1 MIHGQLATDIINI
14 LGRIL
19 RKNKMQGNSI
29 KVLELKLKWAQCGY
43 CLLLIQSHSHN
54 SCNSTESDLW
64 YWYCTVYLHLQPFWS
79 TLQCTMYKQP
89 YYFDH
94 SSVVPFK
101 VTWYFREIM
110 RNWCVDSQVVVIT
123 STLCRC
129 LFLSTILPFIAIDIP
144 AELLPLLRELLWQ
157 MALQQTWL
165 MPLTWI
171 FQFFVITLLI
181 TGQQLDD

>member
-1 MIHGQLATDIINI
+1 MVIA
-14 LGRIL
+14 
-19 RKNKMQGNSI
+19 
-29 KVLELKLKWAQCGY
+29 Y
-43 CLLLIQSHSHN
+43 CLFKATHTTPAIQPN
-54 SCNSTESDLW
+54 PIFDTD
-64 YWYCTVYLHLQPFWS
+64 TVLYICIYNPFGA
-79 TLQCTMYKQP
+79 LYNVQCTNSLITFITMNTS
-89 YYFDH
+89 

-110 RNWCVDSQVVVIT
+110 RNWCVGSQVVVIT

-144 AELLPLLRELLWQ
+144 AELLPLLQELLWQ

-181 TGQQLDD
+181 KGQQFDN

>member
-1 MIHGQLATDIINI
+1 M
-14 LGRIL
+14 
-19 RKNKMQGNSI
+19 
-29 KVLELKLKWAQCGY
+29 W
-43 CLLLIQSHSHN
+43 LLLIAYSKPLAQLLQFNRIRS
-54 SCNSTESDLW
+54 LILIL
-64 YWYCTVYLHLQPFWS
+64 YCISAFTTFSEHF
-79 TLQCTMYKQP
+79 TMYKQP
-89 YYFDH
+89 YYFYH
-94 SSVVPFK
+94 YASSSVVPFK

-110 RNWCVDSQVVVIT
+110 RNWCVGSQVVVIT

-171 FQFFVITLLI
+171 FQFFAITILI
-181 TGQQLDD
+181 KGQQLDN

>member
-1 MIHGQLATDIINI
+1 M
-14 LGRIL
+14 
-19 RKNKMQGNSI
+19 
-29 KVLELKLKWAQCGY
+29 W
-43 CLLLIQSHSHN
+43 LLLIAYSSPLAQLLQFNRIWS
-54 SCNSTESDLW
+54 LILIL
-64 YWYCTVYLHLQPFWS
+64 YCISAFT
-79 TLQCTMYKQP
+79 TLSEHFTMYNVQCVNSLIT
-89 YYFDH
+89 FISMNTS

-110 RNWCVDSQVVVIT
+110 RNWCVGSQVAVIT

-171 FQFFVITLLI
+171 FQFFVITILI
-181 TGQQLDD
+181 KGQQLNN

>member
-1 MIHGQLATDIINI
+1 M
-14 LGRIL
+14 
-19 RKNKMQGNSI
+19 
-29 KVLELKLKWAQCGY
+29 W
-43 CLLLIQSHSHN
+43 LLLIAYSKPLTQLLQFNRIWSLILILYFISAFTTLSEHFTMHN
-54 SCNSTESDLW
+54 AH
-64 YWYCTVYLHLQPFWS
+64 CTIYNV
-79 TLQCTMYKQP
+79 QCTNS
-89 YYFDH
+89 FITNTS
-94 SSVVPFK
+94 SSVVRFK

-110 RNWCVDSQVVVIT
+110 RNWCVGCQVVVIT

-171 FQFFVITLLI
+171 FQFFVITILI
-181 TGQQLDD
+181 KGQQLNN

>member
-1 MIHGQLATDIINI
+1 M
-14 LGRIL
+14 
-19 RKNKMQGNSI
+19 
-29 KVLELKLKWAQCGY
+29 W
-43 CLLLIQSHSHN
+43 LLLIAYSKPLTQLLQFNRIWS
-54 SCNSTESDLW
+54 LILIL
-64 YWYCTVYLHLQPFWS
+64 YCIFAFTILSEHF
-79 TLQCTMYKQP
+79 TMYNVQCVNSLIT
-89 YYFDH
+89 FISMNTS

-101 VTWYFREIM
+101 VTWYFCEIM
-110 RNWCVDSQVVVIT
+110 WNGCVGCQVVVIT

-171 FQFFVITLLI
+171 FQFFVITLLVK
-181 TGQQLDD
+181 GQQFDN